1 MVVFVFVCIW
11 LWVDN
16 LFVFDCAMVV
26 RWLWVDWRPLPSFT
40 ESLPSLQFTP
50 RLTHTPGGGRFGR
63 FISFRIW
70 QMNFWMEFVLRIAFG
85 WFICLTAAIF
95 EIRLNGQFSDGILT
109 QTFHL
114 FNSFFSLILTL
125 KLIRHFKDWFPPLA
139 LRFHSQKRKGVHR
152 KVLLSSVWSLVK
164 KYCGK
169 TDKVEKVEIF
179 HIPCDMR

>member
-26 RWLWVDWRPLPSFT
+26 RWLRVDWRPLPSFT

-70 QMNFWMEFVLRIAFG
+70 QMNFWMEFVLRTAFG

-114 FNSFFSLILTL
+114 FNSFFSLILAL
-125 KLIRHFKDWFPPLA
+125 KLLRHFKEWFPPLA
-139 LRFHSQKRKGVHR
+139 LKFISQKFGVSTIKGR
-152 KVLLSSVWSLVK
+152 AYTERCCCLVS
-164 KYCGK
+164 GL
-169 TDKVEKVEIF
+169 
-179 HIPCDMR
+179 